1 MGQHIKPFSKILIAN
16 RGEIAC
22 RVIRSAKAKGY
33 ATVAIFSDA
42 DAGARHVLEADE
54 AFRLGAGPLRESY
67 LSAERVL
74 AAAKAS
80 GADALHPGYG
90 FFSEN
95 AEFAEQCA
103 DAGIM
108 FIGPM
113 PDSVRVMGDKAR
125 SKRRMIEAGV
135 PCVPGYEG
143 DDQDDDLFIREAERI
158 GYPVMVKASA
168 GGGGRGMR
176 LVHDRADLAAALA
189 SARSEAKSSF
199 GDDRLLLERAVVDA
213 RHVEIQVFGDR
224 FGSVVHLGERDC
236 SVQRRHQKVIEEAP
250 SPAVNEDLRRRMG
263 EAAVRAAAAIN
274 YVGAGTVEFLLGGD
288 GEFYFLEMNTR
299 LQVEH
304 PVTECVTGIDLVD
317 LQIDVAA
324 GLPLPFVQDDI
335 KLSGHAIEVRLYAED
350 PRNQFLP
357 QTGVA
362 AIWQPFAGEG
372 VRVDHGLVPGQVISS
387 FYDPMIAKII
397 ASGAN
402 RAEAL
407 RRLVRAVRGTH
418 LLGVAT
424 NREFL
429 LDALTTD
436 EFASGSATTAFIGK
450 HYGDGFQASEAD
462 PAAISLAAILVADK
476 AGTGW
481 ASNAVQ
487 AHPIT
492 LASEGQSTTLR
503 VARSESHWSVEAGG
517 NCVSL
522 AIIDRRDGFVR
533 FELDGLMRRAAYLL
547 DADGI
552 EIDLDGRVYQFEDTT
567 YQAPSKSSAGGDGV
581 LRAPMTGTISA
592 VRVAPDQIVARGDV
606 LAVLEA
612 MKMEQQIIAPIPG
625 SVRTI
630 AVAAGQQV
638 KARDILFVIEAEPA

>member
-1 MGQHIKPFSKILIAN
+1 
-16 RGEIAC
+16 
-22 RVIRSAKAKGY
+22 
-33 ATVAIFSDA
+33 
-42 DAGARHVLEADE
+42 
-54 AFRLGAGPLRESY
+54 
-67 LSAERVL
+67 
-74 AAAKAS
+74 
-80 GADALHPGYG
+80 
-90 FFSEN
+90 
-95 AEFAEQCA
+95 
-103 DAGIM
+103 
-108 FIGPM
+108 
-113 PDSVRVMGDKAR
+113 
-125 SKRRMIEAGV
+125 
-135 PCVPGYEG
+135 
-143 DDQDDDLFIREAERI
+143 
-158 GYPVMVKASA
+158 
-168 GGGGRGMR
+168 
-176 LVHDRADLAAALA
+176 
-189 SARSEAKSSF
+189 
-199 GDDRLLLERAVVDA
+199 
-213 RHVEIQVFGDR
+213 
-224 FGSVVHLGERDC
+224 
-236 SVQRRHQKVIEEAP
+236 
-250 SPAVNEDLRRRMG
+250 
-263 EAAVRAAAAIN
+263 
-274 YVGAGTVEFLLGGD
+274 
-288 GEFYFLEMNTR
+288 MNTR

-436 EFASGSATTAFIGK
+436 EFASGSATTAFIGQ